1 MVVLV
6 AEESVRLAHL
16 QAVRRRQRGTGIR
29 RQVLLELALEL
40 LDEMVDKVV
49 VEVFSTKVGVTGGG
63 LDLEGALSTVKR
75 ETSKVPPPKPKIR
88 TILLL
93 ETFLSRPMRWP
104 QQ

>member
-6 AEESVRLAHL
+6 AEESVCLAHL
-16 QAVRRRQRGTGIR
+16 QAVRRRRRGTGIR

-63 LDLEGALSTVKR
+63 LELQSAPLPGKR
-75 ETSKVPPPKPKIR
+75 ETSKVPPPKSKIR
-88 TILLL
+88 KFLLV
-93 ETFLSRPMRWP
+93 ENFFSIPKRWP
-104 QQ
+104 P